1 MAKLKIEYS
10 DSGNQVENLSNI
22 QNLEKADVFVILA
35 KKTKIKN
42 RFVQKIIIKCKI
54 CEKKVNIVPE

>member
-10 DSGNQVENLSNI
+10 DTGNQVENLSNI

>member
-10 DSGNQVENLSNI
+10 DTGNQVENLSNI

-54 CEKKVNIVPE
+54 NS